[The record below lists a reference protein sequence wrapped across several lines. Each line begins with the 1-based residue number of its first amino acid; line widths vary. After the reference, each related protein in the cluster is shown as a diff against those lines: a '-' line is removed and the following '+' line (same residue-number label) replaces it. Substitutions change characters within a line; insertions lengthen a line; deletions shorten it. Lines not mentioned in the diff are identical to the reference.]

1 MPADSLTSPCAASKK
16 VLARSFM
23 WGKLRGQAPEVSG
36 GLGHGS
42 TAGPRLGPFERSL
55 RRPTRAAPLT
65 SNTRRRSLVVLAAAA
80 LSFIC
85 FSGVADAAGPT
96 DAVVPTSDGSTLDG
110 EGVGSWRWT
119 RASGY
124 GPPTHWDC
132 GHVVDG
138 RCVGYF
144 GFRTAWGWRCDPE
157 ANHAWAVLDP
167 KRSFGVAHQW
177 LPLGTWVEIRL
188 VEPESSPGKRPESGR
203 SVLAP
208 VTDRGPYAPWG
219 DDGGFDLQ
227 APLVQA
233 MDWSVELS
241 WYKVR
246 VLDIPR
252 YCPAQGADMPDWQLL
267 MSQMDADDP
276 RTAALFAAATEWL
289 GASLLPQS

>member
-1 MPADSLTSPCAASKK
+1 MISNSQRRR
-16 VLARSFM
+16 VLAI
-23 WGKLRGQAPEVSG
+23 G
-36 GLGHGS
+36 
-42 TAGPRLGPFERSL
+42 
-55 RRPTRAAPLT
+55 
-65 SNTRRRSLVVLAAAA
+65 AAA
-80 LSFIC
+80 LLVF
-85 FSGVADAAGPT
+85 GLPTAAAAAGPT
-96 DAVVPTSDGSTLDG
+96 DSIVPTSDGSPLEGD
-110 EGVGSWRWT
+110 GVGTWKWV

-157 ANHAWAVLDP
+157 ANHAWAVLDRE
-167 KRSFGVAHQW
+167 RSFGVAHQW
-177 LPLGTWVEIRL
+177 LPLGTWVEITL
-188 VEPESSPGKRPESGR
+188 VEAKSPTGKRPASGR

-233 MDWSVELS
+233 MNWSVEVM

-267 MSQMDADDP
+267 MSQMDASDP
-276 RTAALFAAATEWL
+276 RTAALSSAATEWL
-289 GASLLPQS
+289 GASPLPQT